1 MELVTIDQLRPGHIV
16 ATAVTMAGGA
26 VLCPM
31 GFTLT
36 APAIERLR
44 NAGIEAVVIERPPAT
59 DNSAL
64 DRRLEALR
72 ERFLGNDDPI
82 LLQIKATIEHRL
94 NCMKLE

>member
-1 MELVTIDQLRPGHIV
+1 MELVTIDQVRPGHIV

-36 APAIERLR
+36 AAAIERLR
-44 NAGIEAVVIERPPAT
+44 NAGIDAVVIERSLAA
-59 DNSAL
+59 DNSTL
-64 DRRLEALR
+64 DKRLDLVR
-72 ERFLGNDDPI
+72 ERFAGVEDPI